1 MDILMHVAPTSSL
14 KNFLELASAGKG
26 TSKELHQSPTP
37 FVNVSAYLSCASG
50 GPDDA
55 QRP

>member
-14 KNFLELASAGKG
+14 INFLELASAGKG